1 MTKRYGMSTKSDKGK
16 KKMSKAAKEAASSIS
31 YRLRT
36 KYGLYGDMPKAKPL
50 NKNVSKAKGK
60 WVKDEFESGT
70 YTTKKG
76 KKETVSSWTFVGETK
91 RKLGSSK
98 PQ

>member
-1 MTKRYGMSTKSDKGK
+1 MTKGSEHPVGKAGRRAKSAK
-16 KKMSKAAKEAASSIS
+16 KKE
-31 YRLRT
+31 
-36 KYGLYGDMPKAKPL
+36 PKALPL
-50 NKNVSKAKGK
+50 NKNISRAKGR

-76 KKETVSSWTFVGETK
+76 KKETVSSWTFVGENK

>member
-1 MTKRYGMSTKSDKGK
+1 MTMRYGMKKGAERRSKIK
-16 KKMSKAAKEAASSIS
+16 KKKPSSYMESVYHRIGTARVPQKKALPLDKNIS
-31 YRLRT
+31 R
-36 KYGLYGDMPKAKPL
+36 
-50 NKNVSKAKGK
+50 AKGR

-76 KKETVSSWTFVGETK
+76 KKETVSSWTFVGESK